1 MEGKTIEI
9 ILYAITI
16 VLSVCSGIYITIGKE
31 RYKDEKTVFSK
42 EGLNILRNNIFTASI
57 YTIISLIMFVG
68 IIYLDRKDGYEI
80 TYQGLI
86 TIFQK
91 FTLIPLLIITFVV
104 DIKERIIPNRIT
116 MLLFQTGIFFT
127 MLHCIDLTSPVTN
140 LIYLRESII
149 GLLALW
155 HFFGG
160 IIAGKEAMGMG
171 DIKFMAPIRIIF
183 WTKKN
188 IGYNIT
194 CIFTFIYYSNR
205 HNYI

>member
-9 ILYAITI
+9 ILYTITI

-31 RYKDEKTVFSK
+31 RYKDEKTIFSK
-42 EGLNILRNNIFTASI
+42 EGLNILKNNIFTASI

-68 IIYLDRKDGYEI
+68 IIYLDRKDRYEI

-149 GLLALW
+149 GLLTAVGIFGVMALL
-155 HFFGG
+155 
-160 IIAGKEAMGMG
+160 
-171 DIKFMAPIRIIF
+171 RR
-183 WTKKN
+183 N
-188 IGYNIT
+188 N
-194 CIFTFIYYSNR
+194 CR
-205 HNYI
+205 

>member
-9 ILYAITI
+9 ILYTITI

-42 EGLNILRNNIFTASI
+42 EGLNILKNNIFTASI

-104 DIKERIIPNRIT
+104 DIRERIIPNRIT

-149 GLLALW
+149 GLLTAVGIFGVMALL
-155 HFFGG
+155 
-160 IIAGKEAMGMG
+160 
-171 DIKFMAPIRIIF
+171 RR
-183 WTKKN
+183 N
-188 IGYNIT
+188 N
-194 CIFTFIYYSNR
+194 CRQRSNGNGR
-205 HNYI
+205 Y

>member
-42 EGLNILRNNIFTASI
+42 EGLNILKNNIFTAC
-57 YTIISLIMFVG
+57 IISLIMFVG

-140 LIYLRESII
+140 LIYLR
-149 GLLALW
+149 
-155 HFFGG
+155 
-160 IIAGKEAMGMG
+160 
-171 DIKFMAPIRIIF
+171 
-183 WTKKN
+183 
-188 IGYNIT
+188 
-194 CIFTFIYYSNR
+194 
-205 HNYI
+205 